1 MAKRTFVKDSLE
13 DLVSYE
19 AGELGEGDPGGDRYE
34 DHIHEKHTLT
44 MGIHGEDVR
53 TGRVLHVNL
62 HFCPKCKLVWFE
74 ELEPTSRLM
83 MPVGPGR
90 G

>member
-1 MAKRTFVKDSLE
+1 MAKRTFQGLWDKVEE
-13 DLVSYE
+13 DNVE
-19 AGELGEGDPGGDRYE
+19 VWRTEP
-34 DHIHEKHTLT
+34 HQHEKHTLT

-53 TGRVLHVNL
+53 TGKVLHVNL
-62 HFCPKCKLVWFE
+62 HFCSKCKLVWFE